1 MLELHTSPGAKVSI
15 HNEEFLYFSGTSYL
29 GATTHPQFIK
39 ILKNSM
45 DTWGT
50 SFGSS
55 RAANNTLSIYK
66 KSESYLKPFLQQE
79 DALTLSSGT
88 LAGLLTI
95 TVLQHKI
102 DSFFHLPKTHPSILA
117 SNSKPLFINDTLNP
131 LVQTVKNNRMA
142 ILCDAIPSLE
152 TTPYS
157 FSFLDNIST
166 NVHVTIVV
174 DESHSFGV
182 LGKNGCGIAAT
193 IPKRKNLAI
202 VVVGSLGK
210 AFGLSGGLVAGPAS
224 LISQIKELAL
234 FKGAAGMNPAFLDCF
249 LNAKTFYKNQK
260 EKLDKNSA
268 YVFSKLGKHPAI
280 KMNKTY
286 PVLFHNDDTL
296 FDYLFEKKIIITS
309 FLYPTTGKKLN
320 RIVLNAHHTKKQL
333 DLLINQLLLF

>member
-1 MLELHTSPGAKVSI
+1 MLELHTSPGTKVSI

-45 DTWGT
+45 DTWG
-50 SFGSS
+50 SSYGSS
-55 RAANNTLSIYK
+55 RDANNTLSIYK
-66 KSESYLKPFLQQE
+66 KSETYLKQFLQQE

-95 TVLQHKI
+95 TVLQHEI

-117 SNSKPLFINDTLNP
+117 PNSKPLFIDDALNP
-131 LVQTVKNNRMA
+131 LVQTTKNNRVV

-166 NVHVTIVV
+166 AIHITLVV

-182 LGKNGCGIAAT
+182 LGKNGCGIAAS
-193 IPKRKNLAI
+193 IPKRKNLDI

-210 AFGLSGGLVAGPAS
+210 AFGLSGGLVAGSTS
-224 LISQIKELAL
+224 LINQIKKLAL

-249 LNAKTFYKNQK
+249 LNAKSFYKNQK
-260 EKLDKNSA
+260 EKLDENSA
-268 YVFSKLGKHPAI
+268 YVFSKLGKHTSI

-286 PVLFHNDDTL
+286 PVLFYNDDAI
-296 FDYLFEKKIIITS
+296 FDYLLERKTIITS
-309 FLYPTTGKKLN
+309 FLYPTTGRKLN
-320 RIVLNAHHTKKQL
+320 RIVLNANHTKKQL
-333 DLLINQLLLF
+333 DLLINQLILF